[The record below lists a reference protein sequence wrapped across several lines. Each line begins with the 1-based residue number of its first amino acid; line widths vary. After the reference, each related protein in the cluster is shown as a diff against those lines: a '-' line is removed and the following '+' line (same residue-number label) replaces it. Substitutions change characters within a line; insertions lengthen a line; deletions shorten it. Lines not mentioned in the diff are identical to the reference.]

1 MSLIINENAGILEI
15 NGSLNAQN
23 TKSIKNY
30 LEALIN
36 QSSFSI
42 TISLNKVADIDKSG
56 FDTIINLYKKALS
69 KNKFVYII
77 SDENKKIVALF
88 RSEKLTSL
96 LNSQVA

>member
-96 LNSQVA
+96 LNNQVV

>member
-96 LNSQVA
+96 LNSQVD

>member
-15 NGSLNAQN
+15 NGNLNAQN

-42 TISLNKVADIDKSG
+42 TISLNKVVDIDKSG

>member
-42 TISLNKVADIDKSG
+42 TISLNKVVDIDKSG

>member
-15 NGSLNAQN
+15 NGNLNAQN

-69 KNKFVYII
+69 KNKIFYII
-77 SDENKKIVALF
+77 TDDNKKIVGLF

-96 LNSQVA
+96 LNNQVV